1 MAKILLIEDDDRL
14 SRLISKGLQDTD
26 FEVSSAYDGMTGMKL
41 ATQKDFDRWLPISFC
56 QKTVWISVKK

>member
-14 SRLISKGLQDTD
+14 SRLISKGLQEAD

-41 ATQKDFDRWLPISFC
+41 ATQKILIGGYRYRFAK
-56 QKTVWISVKK
+56 KTVWISVKK